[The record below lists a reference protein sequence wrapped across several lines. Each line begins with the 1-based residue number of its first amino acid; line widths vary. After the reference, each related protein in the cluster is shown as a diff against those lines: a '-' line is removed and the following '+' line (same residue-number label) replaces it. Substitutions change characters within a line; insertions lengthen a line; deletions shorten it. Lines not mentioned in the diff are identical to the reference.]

1 MEENRKQEPKAMDGQ
16 TERRYVVGVDLG
28 GTKIFAAVFD
38 SNLEI
43 VGKAKRSTKAKRG
56 VSQVLDRIAQT
67 VLDAVDESD
76 LSLDEVIA
84 VGIGAPGAM
93 DPQRGVVLFAPN
105 LHWRDVSLTK
115 ELEKRLGLPV
125 YADND
130 CNVQVLGIHAK
141 ELDGRPQ
148 NLVGIFIG
156 TGIGAGLILNGQL
169 YHGHTRTAGEI
180 GHMVLQIDGP
190 KCSCGNRGCFEALAS
205 RTAIMERI
213 KAEVKNGVP
222 TLLHELT
229 GGDLDKI
236 RSGDLK
242 KAVKKGD
249 ALAKRII
256 KETAVYIGIAVANI
270 INLLNPE
277 YVVLGGGVI
286 EALEDRM
293 MKTIEETARDYAMEG
308 AAEGV
313 KIQAS
318 ALGDRAGIVG
328 AAVLARQKLG
338 EIQNVSFEENPR

>member
-1 MEENRKQEPKAMDGQ
+1 MEENRTQRVETMGGETGP
-16 TERRYVVGVDLG
+16 RYVVGVDLG

-38 SNLEI
+38 PHLEI
-43 VGKAKRSTKAKRG
+43 VGKAKRSTKPKRG
-56 VSQVLDRIAQT
+56 VDQVLDRIAQT

-76 LSLDEVIA
+76 LALDDVVA

-93 DPQRGVVLFAPN
+93 DPNEGVVLFAPN
-105 LHWRDVSLTK
+105 LYWRDVALTK
-115 ELEKRLGLPV
+115 ELEKRLGRPV

-141 ELDGRPQ
+141 ELGGRPQ

-156 TGIGAGLILNGQL
+156 TGIGAGLILNGTL
-169 YHGHTRTAGEI
+169 YHGYNRTAGEI
-180 GHMVLQIDGP
+180 GHMVLQVDGP

-213 KAEVKNGVP
+213 KAEVKKGVP
-222 TLLHELT
+222 TLLYELT

-242 KAVKKGD
+242 KAIKKGD
-249 ALAKRII
+249 ALTKRII
-256 KETAVYIGIAVANI
+256 KETAVYIGIAVANV
-270 INLLNPE
+270 INLLSPE
-277 YVVLGGGVI
+277 YVILGGGVI

-293 MKTIEETARDYAMEG
+293 MDTIEETARKYAMKG
-308 AAEGV
+308 TVKGV

-318 ALGDRAGIVG
+318 SLGDRAGVVG
-328 AAVLARQKLG
+328 AAVLARQKLQEQTG
-338 EIQNVSFEENPR
+338 E